1 MDKREEIW
9 TRGSKY
15 RQDGVK
21 MDKREE
27 I

>member
-1 MDKREEIW
+1 MNKREEIW
-9 TRGSKY
+9 TRGRNY